1 MTLGDNNNNDKKKK
15 KKKSNNDNDNANN
28 SNVYN
33 NNCSNDA
40 ILYLRIYPPTDPH
53 PASHVSWRSNA
64 PHGLGDPSRR
74 PAPLRGISLRPEL

>member
-1 MTLGDNNNNDKKKK
+1 MYT
-15 KKKSNNDNDNANN
+15 
-28 SNVYN
+28 YIYI
-33 NNCSNDA
+33 CA